1 MDAIAPSAR
10 TGGKLLALALPR
22 KDRKQDT
29 ETVRL
34 LRLGIGAVGV
44 FLPAGLI
51 AVNWARH
58 FWQHRAGF
66 VIIPTSM
73 SGSYWTTARDVFVGS
88 LCAIGV
94 FLIGYRRTRLQDICS
109 TVAGVCALLV
119 AFNPTAPGPGTPG
132 EPQWVNYLH
141 HIAAGA
147 LLLTLGAFCFVF
159 LAEYRGAGTSGR
171 PAGIIYLTSGCAVIA
186 AVTAALITGLLG
198 VGSNWPLLYLLEAIA
213 VFCFGAAWIT
223 ASLDDQA
230 GFPPPAQ
237 PAGSQASDPLPAGAA
252 TAI

>member
-1 MDAIAPSAR
+1 MDVIAPSAR

-22 KDRKQDT
+22 KDRKQDA

-51 AVNWARH
+51 AVNWVRH

-94 FLIGYRRTRLQDICS
+94 FLIGYRRTWLQDICS
-109 TVAGVCALLV
+109 TAAGVCALLV
-119 AFNPTAPGPGTPG
+119 AFNPTAPGPGRPG
-132 EPQWVNYLH
+132 EPPWVNYVH
-141 HIAAGA
+141 HAAAGV
-147 LLLTLGAFCFVF
+147 LLLALGAFCFVF
-159 LAEYRGAGTSGR
+159 LAEDRGAGPSGR
-171 PAGIIYLTSGCAVIA
+171 PARIMYLTSGCAVIA
-186 AVTAALITGLLG
+186 AVIAALITGLLG
-198 VGSNWPLLYLLEAIA
+198 VGSNWPLLYLLEAVA
-213 VFCFGAAWIT
+213 VFSFGAAWIT
-223 ASLDDQA
+223 ASLNDQA
-230 GFPPPAQ
+230 GPPPPAH
-237 PAGSQASDPLPAGAA
+237 PARTPARAPLPAGAA
-252 TAI
+252 S